1 MKRVA
6 VLLADGFEEVEG
18 LTQVDFL
25 RRAGIDVVVTGVTG
39 KQVTGGH
46 EIRVDTDMTIDGL
59 VGEFDGVVIPG
70 GMPGASNVAE
80 SDVAGAFIR
89 SIFDKGGLVAAIC
102 AAPAV
107 VLEPL
112 GVLKGKKATCFPGFE
127 HRFQEAEFVTDRVV
141 IQENVITSR
150 GPATAGEFAVTLVR
164 YLAGDE
170 AADELWERTL
180 QPMIFGK

>member
-25 RRAGIDVVVTGVTG
+25 RRAGIEVTVAGVTG
-39 KQVTGGH
+39 SRVTGGH
-46 EIRVDTDMTIDGL
+46 DIRIDTDTPVEQL
-59 VGEFDGVVIPG
+59 NGEFDGVVIPG
-70 GMPGASNVAE
+70 GMPGAENVAA
-80 SDVAGAFIR
+80 SSAANDFIR
-89 SIFDKGGLVAAIC
+89 RVFEQGGLVGAIC

-112 GVLKGKKATCFPGFE
+112 GILKGRKATCFPGFE
-127 HRFQEAEFVTDRVV
+127 QRFKEAEFVTDRVV
-141 IQENVITSR
+141 EQGNIITSR
-150 GPATAGEFAVTLVR
+150 GPATAGEFAVALVR

-170 AADELWERTL
+170 AADELWKRTL
-180 QPMIFGK
+180 QPLIFGA